1 MEIEEMTGAEEVQG
15 NEGMCEGVDIMM
27 VHAFYLV
34 AIEGR
39 NRI

>member
-1 MEIEEMTGAEEVQG
+1 MTVVEEVQG
-15 NEGMCEGVDIMM
+15 NEGMCERVDIMM

-34 AIEGR
+34 AIAGR